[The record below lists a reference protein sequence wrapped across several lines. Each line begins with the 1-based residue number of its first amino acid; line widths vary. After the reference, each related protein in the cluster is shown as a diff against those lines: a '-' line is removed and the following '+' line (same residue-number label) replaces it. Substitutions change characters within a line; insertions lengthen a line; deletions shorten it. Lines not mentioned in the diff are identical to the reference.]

1 MWTWPHAWIPTI
13 SSSSLSSSS
22 IIYDDDVWI
31 VFYFHLLSK
40 IYHGHYTVGGQFGP
54 HFSFVQINT
63 LQAIFLY
70 HILNNE
76 VFALLQEAGIP
87 CFHYVIAVWLQQWSI
102 TCYISTDL
110 LHIAWV
116 VWSVLTMLWNGESR
130 DCLTWLVLCCRNGHH
145 LLHVQLGAKQADVR
159 APGRWRVG
167 PGAGLWQAGHRR
179 SPQRDVHSVQE
190 DVSAKYV
197 VDIQTGRSVS
207 LVSPSVSQLFFSAS
221 QRLEPLML

>member
-1 MWTWPHAWIPTI
+1 MK
-13 SSSSLSSSS
+13 
-22 IIYDDDVWI
+22 Y
-31 VFYFHLLSK
+31 LLCFRK
-40 IYHGHYTVGGQFGP
+40 
-54 HFSFVQINT
+54 
-63 LQAIFLY
+63 
-70 HILNNE
+70 
-76 VFALLQEAGIP
+76 QESR
-87 CFHYVIAVWLQQWSI
+87 FHYVTAVWLQQWSI

-197 VDIQTGRSVS
+197 VDIHTGRSVS
-207 LVSPSVSQLFFSAS
+207 LVSPSVSPLFVSAS
-221 QRLEPLML
+221 QRLEPLMLLLLSRPYNPILLQSCLVCPAWLRCLWVSSVCFVCGLSIDAHTWEKL